1 MVIIVVLIEL
11 IAAGA
16 IIALENREGG
26 EATSEIY
33 KELSLISRVNT
44 DGSGIYIASE
54 YDADDFLTVSS
65 SGEVTYNAEMWGGKV
80 FGTPGASTI
89 QHVQLMGIVENEL
102 GLKFEKFSTSGALNK
117 NTVYYVDNI
126 TNYTNAVNSA
136 DILDGGILWE
146 PQYHYILSSNL
157 YTGLITTNILF
168 PGHTCC
174 LIAGY
179 QDYLDSHPDET
190 IRFLAA
196 YIMAVDYINDAKE
209 DPTGYKYAELVRIC
223 KENIKGLTDDVI
235 KQALDT
241 VVYTYSDKEGSSNLD
256 KLKEDI
262 ASLAENLTNLGVI
275 KVSMD
280 ELGFSSYE
288 DFAEA
293 FVDNDYLSH
302 ALTYGSYTGETKSAI
317 SIAAI
322 DGDVHQIAVQVART
336 LGFFEDYGLE
346 VTIRALG
353 NGGAVAQDLLSGQ
366 SDLGFMGAPP
376 ITSATV
382 NGKKII
388 VIDKEMVVEKDLS
401 LISRVNTDGSGIYIA
416 SKYSADDF
424 ITISAEGVITFKAD
438 AWGGK
443 VFGTPGASTIQ
454 HIQLM
459 NLVQDEL
466 KLKFE
471 KYNSEGSLSSDT
483 VYYVDN
489 ITNYT
494 YAINNAQILDG
505 GILWEPQY
513 HYILSNDL
521 FKGMVTTNTL
531 FPGHTC
537 CLIAGYQEYLETN
550 SEEVIRFL
558 AAYVKAVDYINEA
571 KGDTSGEKYAKLV
584 EICKENIPSLTEDI
598 IKEALETVVYT
609 YSDKEGT
616 ASLDD
621 LKKDIASLAEN
632 LTKVGAIKVKIS
644 DLGFKTYSELS
655 EAFIDNQYLDAAL
668 RLDSYSGNS
677 TTTVTVAA
685 IDGDIHQIAVQVA
698 ITLGYFKEYGID
710 VDIKVVG
717 NGGLVAQDL
726 LSGQSDLGFMG
737 APPITSATVNGQKI
751 KLVEADD

>member
-1 MVIIVVLIEL
+1 
-11 IAAGA
+11 
-16 IIALENREGG
+16 
-26 EATSEIY
+26 
-33 KELSLISRVNT
+33 
-44 DGSGIYIASE
+44 
-54 YDADDFLTVSS
+54 
-65 SGEVTYNAEMWGGKV
+65 
-80 FGTPGASTI
+80 
-89 QHVQLMGIVENEL
+89 
-102 GLKFEKFSTSGALNK
+102 
-117 NTVYYVDNI
+117 
-126 TNYTNAVNSA
+126 
-136 DILDGGILWE
+136 
-146 PQYHYILSSNL
+146 
-157 YTGLITTNILF
+157 
-168 PGHTCC
+168 
-174 LIAGY
+174 
-179 QDYLDSHPDET
+179 
-190 IRFLAA
+190 
-196 YIMAVDYINDAKE
+196 
-209 DPTGYKYAELVRIC
+209 
-223 KENIKGLTDDVI
+223 
-235 KQALDT
+235 
-241 VVYTYSDKEGSSNLD
+241 
-256 KLKEDI
+256 
-262 ASLAENLTNLGVI
+262 
-275 KVSMD
+275 
-280 ELGFSSYE
+280 
-288 DFAEA
+288 
-293 FVDNDYLSH
+293 
-302 ALTYGSYTGETKSAI
+302 
-317 SIAAI
+317 
-322 DGDVHQIAVQVART
+322 
-336 LGFFEDYGLE
+336 
-346 VTIRALG
+346 
-353 NGGAVAQDLLSGQ
+353 
-366 SDLGFMGAPP
+366 
-376 ITSATV
+376 
-382 NGKKII
+382 
-388 VIDKEMVVEKDLS
+388 
-401 LISRVNTDGSGIYIA
+401 VNTDGSGIYIA

-668 RLDSYSGNS
+668 RLNSYSGNS
-677 TTTVTVAA
+677 TATVTVAA